1 MIGDR
6 PVEGKVPLSVAII
19 TKNEEEMLPS
29 CLKSVSF
36 ADEIVVVDS
45 GSTDRT
51 IEVAKEYGCRVF
63 VEQWKGFGLQKLSA
77 IEKCTHDWILVLDA
91 DERIPDE
98 TRAEV
103 TRVIE
108 EPKAQAYSFP
118 RKNHFRGKLI
128 RHGTWGADEV
138 VRLFRKGGATISGRL
153 VHEAIE
159 ADSTAKIAA
168 PIYHYPDTSASGVRR
183 KMDAYSSAG
192 AEQLFSEGKRSSICK
207 AVSSG
212 LAAFLKC
219 YFLKLGM
226 LDGKAGFIIAVND
239 GIYAY
244 YKYSRLLEL
253 QERAQ
258 G

>member
-1 MIGDR
+1 M
-6 PVEGKVPLSVAII
+6 VESKLPLSVAII
-19 TKNEEEMLPS
+19 TKDEERTLPD

-45 GSTDRT
+45 GSTDST
-51 IEVAKEYGCRVF
+51 TEVAREYGCRVF
-63 VEQWKGFGLQKLSA
+63 VEQWKGFGLQKRSA

-91 DERIPDE
+91 DETIPDE
-98 TRAEV
+98 A
-103 TRVIE
+103 RVEIE
-108 EPKAQAYSFP
+108 KAIKEPKANAYSFP
-118 RKNHFRGKLI
+118 RKNYFRGKLM
-128 RHGTWGADEV
+128 RHGTWGSDEV

-159 ADSTAKIAA
+159 AESTAKIAA
-168 PIYHYPDTSASGVRR
+168 PIYHYPDTSANGVRR
-183 KMDAYSSAG
+183 KMDVYSSAG
-192 AEQLFSEGKRSSICK
+192 AEQLFSEGKRSSIFK

-219 YFLKLGM
+219 YFLKLGV

-253 QERAQ
+253 QERVQ
-258 G
+258 R

>member
-118 RKNHFRGKLI
+118 RK
-128 RHGTWGADEV
+128 
-138 VRLFRKGGATISGRL
+138 RLFRKGGATISGRL